1 MAGGRAERDGNR
13 RRSGVPNG
21 KGRLRERA
29 ARRQKRWQLA
39 TGSTG
44 TAAGEGGR
52 RGPRAP
58 GTPPGGG
65 NWHVRPRRPRPA
77 GVGRKERRGQGG
89 SAWVGLF
96 SRVFGLASKGE
107 AWVGWWPGLWWGW
120 GICRPDHLMCC
131 PAWLSRCSWLLLRI
145 RRNSV
150 VGGSWTVPKSFF
162 PTLMS
167 HLTLGRR
174 SCGAA
179 DDDGHSLL
187 MHPAL
192 GRHVKRQEP
201 CLSQPQP

>member
-1 MAGGRAERDGNR
+1 MKTRGGSRPRLNRRRRRRRWQREPPGRPRPPHTAGAPPVRRGGNGDGGWPSRERDGNR
-13 RRSGVPNG
+13 RSGIPTEQER
-21 KGRLRERA
+21 KAQERA

-96 SRVFGLASKGE
+96 SRVFGGG
-107 AWVGWWPGLWWGW
+107 GWGGDGGLWWGW

-131 PAWLSRCSWLLLRI
+131 
-145 RRNSV
+145 
-150 VGGSWTVPKSFF
+150 
-162 PTLMS
+162 
-167 HLTLGRR
+167 
-174 SCGAA
+174 
-179 DDDGHSLL
+179 
-187 MHPAL
+187 AL
-192 GRHVKRQEP
+192 PG
-201 CLSQPQP
+201 